1 MISLG
6 ILFPITVVAVK
17 LTLDARTGKEI
28 MFWMFMWVVAF
39 YLNFKYL
46 FLPFVESL

>member
-1 MISLG
+1 MIALV
-6 ILFPITVVAVK
+6 ILFLITLIAVK

-28 MFWMFMWVVAF
+28 MFWMFMWIVAF

-46 FLPFVESL
+46 LLPYMESL